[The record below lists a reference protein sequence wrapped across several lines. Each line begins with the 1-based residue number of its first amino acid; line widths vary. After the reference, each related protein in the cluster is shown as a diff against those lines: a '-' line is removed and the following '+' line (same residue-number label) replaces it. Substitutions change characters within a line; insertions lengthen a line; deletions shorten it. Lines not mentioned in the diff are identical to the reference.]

1 MGNWGGLFQILV
13 DAPKWITWP
22 ALDEQA
28 RLLNEAKLE
37 TRVIAIGERLRGM
50 WSVSRPKLG
59 HPARR
64 DLGQG
69 ELAESPHTWRNRCNI
84 HGNLTAPRVCQCPT
98 GLCSKQ
104 WVNHTTSLWW
114 VKLPWRYGWINH
126 MNLPRT
132 KCKQTHTKHTSK
144 TLSKSYGMI
153 SALDVPVPNTC
164 SKHTLSSVCLQML
177 HGPSAD
183 TVLTIK
189 LHVLSG
195 KFLWEKVFRFTLDDQ
210 MGS

>member
-1 MGNWGGLFQILV
+1 ME
-13 DAPKWITWP
+13 TWP
-22 ALDEQA
+22 YEKMLSTSWV
-28 RLLNEAKLE
+28 LSGLTVPPNKC
-37 TRVIAIGERLRGM
+37 RVGVCIPWA
-50 WSVSRPKLG
+50 SR
-59 HPARR
+59 
-64 DLGQG
+64 
-69 ELAESPHTWRNRCNI
+69 SPWIFPGDPLKGNGAPGNI

-114 VKLPWRYGWINH
+114 VKLPWKYGWINH

-132 KCKQTHTKHTSK
+132 KCKQKHTKHTSK
-144 TLSKSYGMI
+144 TLSKSYGMF
-153 SALDVPVPNTC
+153 SAPDVPVPNTC
-164 SKHTLSSVCLQML
+164 NKHTFVCMQML

-195 KFLWEKVFRFTLDDQ
+195 KFLWEKVFRFTLNDQ